1 MKTAKR
7 YYSLTDIL
15 NDPNLYRIVI
25 DYITNN
31 DVTVKEF
38 WPWIKSLGYTMSRA
52 KVGKILAYF
61 MEQGIVYKKGSKY
74 TCPCGYR
81 TDSQKHH
88 SSHAQMC
95 PWFKMMMDLAK
106 NDILTMEYVIDQV
119 MNHDKIGF
127 DIATELVNEFSF
139 PNNIVPNLTNHTNKL
154 IKEAIKEGLIDKDHY
169 DRLLKKAYHERSKET
184 IKQKYGVENISQLE
198 EVKQKKRETCRKHF
212 GVDYSQQSPEVR
224 AKTVASVR
232 KKYGVDNVS
241 QSPQVKL
248 KKAKTFEEHYGI
260 DNIFSNREYIQQ
272 AWKEKLGVDNPT
284 KRPDIAAKS
293 FNTRSG
299 KRIDIIAGESEFKVK
314 DELTK
319 FLDSLGIKYS
329 LKHNEQ
335 AFHDQERIYI
345 PDFIIKLND
354 TDIIIEVQNPISHP
368 YPDEYRDRKIAPS
381 IRAKMVNDLRRLS
394 FLKSKGFYVFAVWE
408 RQLQQ
413 DLDFVKNVLSR
424 IARNQDIDYDR
435 YWTELTGMYRNV
447 LDR

>member
-1 MKTAKR
+1 MATAKR

-15 NDPNLYRIVI
+15 NDPNLYQTVV

-61 MEQGIVYKKGSKY
+61 MEQGTVYKKGSKY

-95 PWFKMMMDLAK
+95 PWFKTMMDLAK

-169 DRLLKKAYHERSKET
+169 DRLLKKAYHQRSKET

-198 EVKQKKRETCRKHF
+198 EIKQKKRETCRKHF
-212 GVDYSQQSPEVR
+212 GVDYPQQAPKVR
-224 AKTVASVR
+224 AKTQAVVQQ
-232 KKYGVDNVS
+232 KYGVDNVS
-241 QSPQVKL
+241 QAPQVKL

-260 DNIFSNREYIQQ
+260 DNIFRNREYIQQ

-284 KRPDIAAKS
+284 KRPDIKAKAIGS
-293 FNTRSG
+293 SIQTRKNLISPEEY
-299 KRIDIIAGESEFKVK
+299 KLVDDLKI
-314 DELTK
+314 
-319 FLDSLGIKYS
+319 FLDKISIKYN
-329 LKHNEQ
+329 LIHNKKVIHIDDYV
-335 AFHDQERIYI
+335 FV
-345 PDFIIKLND
+345 P
-354 TDIIIEVQNPISHP
+354 DIIIETDKANIIIEYQNDYHRCAQQR
-368 YPDEYRDRKIAPS
+368 YRDRKRFEILRSQGYKVFEIWP
-381 IRAKMVNDLRRLS
+381 KTYNEDLTKVKDYI
-394 FLKSKGFYVFAVWE
+394 KSLA
-408 RQLQQ
+408 LQ
-413 DLDFVKNVLSR
+413 
-424 IARNQDIDYDR
+424 
-435 YWTELTGMYRNV
+435 W
-447 LDR
+447 